1 MLIKYQN
8 CKLDYGFF
16 PFGTGILIE
25 NMDRQEAS
33 IEEAGEMILGNDFGT
48 NEYLKKCIENGNREK
63 ASNPTIRNL
72 LSNLT
77 GDIKNTFFTNFYL
90 GVREKGTNTKRF
102 QPLTNDYKEFCC
114 DFFNIQLRLI
124 KPKKVICLGHAVR
137 LALAENT
144 TFFPEWKAKGI
155 SLKKLYAENKTTI
168 DIDIKLVG
176 NVSFIVIPHPCD
188 TRNFHGN
195 YISI

>member
-1 MLIKYQN
+1 
-8 CKLDYGFF
+8 
-16 PFGTGILIE
+16 
-25 NMDRQEAS
+25 
-33 IEEAGEMILGNDFGT
+33 MILGNDFGT

-77 GDIKNTFFTNFYL
+77 EDDIKNTFFTNFYL

-102 QPLTNDYKEFCC
+102 QHLTDDYKEFCYA
-114 DFFNIQLRLI
+114 FFNIQLSLI

-137 LALAENT
+137 LALAENK

-155 SLKKLYAENKTTI
+155 SLKKLYAENKARI
-168 DIDIKLVG
+168 DIDDKLVG

-188 TRNFHGN
+188 TRNFHRS
-195 YISI
+195 YISNLMNRNAT